1 MTLHA
6 EDLKV
11 IHGKKKQQ
19 TKAPLMLTSDPESHV
34 LTTAMEQSLGQAD
47 EIANVCKHMSVVMLH
62 ELCIGE
68 G

>member
-1 MTLHA
+1 M
-6 EDLKV
+6 E
-11 IHGKKKQQ
+11 KKQQ